1 MGVFKF
7 RVDKAFFIYLSNLKT
22 EKIHFSEMTFHETTN
37 RRITH
42 NDQQRHRLKEQS
54 LQQDEQETNNSL
66 KKDILIRLATGSEEK
81 AIVKRHLQECHQ
93 EERELAIER
102 QIIENEQL
110 RNERE
115 KNEREEE
122 QKRLELER
130 QETEKLRDEKI
141 RQRVREESEEIRQL
155 MAQLDA
161 AYVEKC
167 RKVQLREKEARL
179 EADRKA
185 EAAEGVKA
193 DQEMEQY
200 KRSQKATEKAKLIAA
215 EQYQKALMEQ
225 VTAREKAKEE
235 AYQQYL
241 KEKKMID
248 DVVHKIFDE
257 DERQREEERQ
267 KKIEVRR
274 FIEEFKEQHRLW
286 NENEKARLHGE
297 ADKIKSSEEE
307 QQRRNLER
315 SAKKHEEVSAK
326 LQVQQQLADVLAK
339 VQEEKDQFE
348 AVQLEL
354 YCNEQEEKAQ
364 QSEREEK
371 EKRMKDRLEIQ
382 RQQMCQ
388 MKQKSERK
396 AAVAAEEEA
405 YRQQMMDKFA
415 YDDKIEQMNAHKR
428 RMKQQEH
435 KREVEQLIEEERKKL
450 LDEHAQ
456 TLLGFLPKG
465 IMRDTGDVNRL
476 GPEFSDR
483 YKPTTS
489 EDFDR
494 VFKKH
499 RRTAFCKDPQNL

>member
-1 MGVFKF
+1 
-7 RVDKAFFIYLSNLKT
+7 
-22 EKIHFSEMTFHETTN
+22 
-37 RRITH
+37 
-42 NDQQRHRLKEQS
+42 
-54 LQQDEQETNNSL
+54 
-66 KKDILIRLATGSEEK
+66 
-81 AIVKRHLQECHQ
+81 
-93 EERELAIER
+93 
-102 QIIENEQL
+102 
-110 RNERE
+110 
-115 KNEREEE
+115 
-122 QKRLELER
+122 
-130 QETEKLRDEKI
+130 
-141 RQRVREESEEIRQL
+141 

-274 FIEEFKEQHRLW
+274 FIEEFKEQRRLW
-286 NENEKARLHGE
+286 NENEKARLNNE
-297 ADKIKSSEEE
+297 ADKIKSFEEE

-435 KREVEQLIEEERKKL
+435 KRELSSLSKKEGL
-450 LDEHAQ
+450 SN
-456 TLLGFLPKG
+456 K
-465 IMRDTGDVNRL
+465 
-476 GPEFSDR
+476 
-483 YKPTTS
+483 
-489 EDFDR
+489 
-494 VFKKH
+494 
-499 RRTAFCKDPQNL
+499 

>member
-1 MGVFKF
+1 MG
-7 RVDKAFFIYLSNLKT
+7 
-22 EKIHFSEMTFHETTN
+22 
-37 RRITH
+37 
-42 NDQQRHRLKEQS
+42 
-54 LQQDEQETNNSL
+54 
-66 KKDILIRLATGSEEK
+66 
-81 AIVKRHLQECHQ
+81 

-274 FIEEFKEQHRLW
+274 FIEEFKEQRRLW

-297 ADKIKSSEEE
+297 ADKIKSFEEE

-435 KREVEQLIEEERKKL
+435 KREVEQLIEKRRAIEQAKNQRLVEEREAAARAQIIEEERQKL